1 MTDAFAR
8 LHAECAPLGA
18 RLFTLT
24 VHDPTA
30 RLFRR
35 AYSSH
40 PRDYPVTGT
49 KPMGDDA
56 WTRHVVDGRQSF
68 VANTT
73 AEFAPLFPD
82 HAQINAL
89 GCHSALNIPVLDGNG
104 DVIGTVNIFEVEG
117 HFTPDRVRAYEA
129 LVARHQPALLARIAA
144 IDLGAP

>member
-1 MTDAFAR
+1 MVDAFAA
-8 LHAECAPLGA
+8 LHADCAPLGA

-24 VHDPTA
+24 VHDPKA

-40 PRDYPVTGT
+40 PEDYPVSGT

-56 WTRHVVDGRQSF
+56 WTRHVVDGGQSF
-68 VANTT
+68 IANTT

-89 GCHSALNIPVLDGNG
+89 GCHAALNIPVFDGAG
-104 DVIGTVNIFEVEG
+104 AVVGTVNILDAEG
-117 HFTPDRVRAYEA
+117 HFTPARVAAFEA
-129 LVARHQPALLARIAA
+129 LVARHRPALLAQIAA
-144 IDLGAP
+144 MDLIGG